1 MFCSC
6 PTASESFFGK
16 RRFSPYPKGIGCVY
30 IDMVMG
36 TFPVKDTPPE
46 RLGHPG
52 FVLGAT

>member
-16 RRFSPYPKGIGCVY
+16 RRFSPYPKGNWLRIYRYGDGD
-30 IDMVMG
+30 I
-36 TFPVKDTPPE
+36 PREDTPPE